1 MTNPLQP
8 GLIGA
13 AGLDSSR
20 AVGVLGSLIGLI
32 GLIGIWALP
41 APVAAADEL
50 APLTQSDRP
59 GSPWK
64 RAGLPAQ
71 TKPWTRFSVVTL
83 DGERVLQ
90 VEADN
95 SYGNLL
101 HAVPAAASSKRLL
114 SWRWRVDEP
123 NLKADL
129 RTKAGDDLA
138 IKVCAMFDLPVAAVP
153 FFERQL
159 LGIAMDRAGEA
170 LPAATVCYLWDSQ
183 LPAGTV
189 LDNAFSRRI
198 RTIVLQGSA
207 APLRS
212 WRAEKRDVAA
222 DFLKLFG
229 DESKVVPPLIGVAVG
244 ADADNTHLRSLAH
257 VADVALQ

>member
-1 MTNPLQP
+1 MNPAQQV
-8 GLIGA
+8 LIGPRRPQERH
-13 AGLDSSR
+13 LT
-20 AVGVLGSLIGLI
+20 GVLGCLIGMI
-32 GLIGIWALP
+32 GLTVTLAWPGRAT
-41 APVAAADEL
+41 AADEL
-50 APLTQSDRP
+50 APISQSDRP

-71 TKPWTRFSVVTL
+71 TKPWTRFTVVTL
-83 DGERVLQ
+83 EGERVLQ
-90 VEADN
+90 VEADK

-101 HAVPAAASSKRLL
+101 HPVPAAASGKRLL

-138 IKVCAMFDLPVAAVP
+138 IKVCAMFDLPVSAVP

-170 LPAATVCYLWDSQ
+170 LPAATVCYLWDSL

-198 RTIVLQGSA
+198 RTIVLQGAA

-212 WRAEKRDVAA
+212 WRTEKRDVAA

-229 DESKVVPPLIGVAVG
+229 DESKLVPPLIGVAVG
-244 ADADNTHLRSLAH
+244 ADADNTQLRSLAH

>member
-1 MTNPLQP
+1 MTSIAWQDALRRQGSPRRL
-8 GLIGA
+8 
-13 AGLDSSR
+13 
-20 AVGVLGSLIGLI
+20 AV
-32 GLIGIWALP
+32 
-41 APVAAADEL
+41 VAAAVWFGLCAGMTAAVAAEEL

-71 TKPWTRFSVVTL
+71 TKPWTRFTVVTL
-83 DGERVLQ
+83 EGERVLQ

-101 HAVPAAASSKRLL
+101 HPVPAAASSKRWL

-123 NLKADL
+123 NPKADL

-138 IKVCAMFDLPVAAVP
+138 IKVCAMFDLPLSAVP
-153 FFERQL
+153 FLERQL
-159 LGIAMDRAGEA
+159 LGIAMDRAGEP
-170 LPAATVCYLWDSQ
+170 LPAATICYLWDNQ
-183 LPAGTV
+183 LPVGTV

-198 RTIVLQGSA
+198 RTIVLQGAGS
-207 APLRS
+207 PLRS
-212 WRAEKRDVAA
+212 WRSEKRDVAA
-222 DFLKLFG
+222 DFQKLFG